1 MIAKVIPISKHKRY
15 EHAHFTVYKKWISR
29 LREAK
34 YRSRGWSLEPRP
46 IFAPDRPTLLNIL
59 HYEDLIRAYKIKV
72 EVDSVT
78 VSAGSKAVQKPEI
91 FSKDILRRCNLLD
104 EAITRNFR
112 AQKEDE

>member
-15 EHAHFTVYKKWISR
+15 EHAHFTVYKKWIYR

-78 VSAGSKAVQKPEI
+78 EFQNRRIFQKPEI
-91 FSKDILRRCNLLD
+91 FSLSIALRSKMVD
-104 EAITRNFR
+104 KAIAANFSDDN
-112 AQKEDE
+112 E